1 MPSAQT
7 TDKNSALRRAK
18 LARLDMKD
26 VMDFMGQ
33 DEEHDEHLETGSVAV
48 FSRDRRYRFYLRRRW
63 DPKLPH
69 ITFIMLNPSTA
80 DAFKNDPT
88 VERCQVRATK
98 LGFGSFAVANVF
110 AYRSTQPNAITL
122 PNVEPIGV
130 RNDDWIM
137 FAAEEAEKVMV
148 GWGNHARFNHRGDN
162 VLGMLDEK
170 GIQLFCLGQNKGGC
184 PVHPLYQAYE
194 KPLRRYQH
202 SVL

>member
-1 MPSAQT
+1 MSME
-7 TDKNSALRRAK
+7 KNAALRRSR
-18 LARLDMKD
+18 LFRLDTKD
-26 VMDFMGQ
+26 VTDFSSP
-33 DEEHDEHLETGSVAV
+33 DEEIDFHEESGSVAV
-48 FSRDRRYRFYLRRRW
+48 FSKDRRYRLYLRRRW
-63 DPKLPH
+63 DAKLPH
-69 ITFIMLNPSTA
+69 MSFVMLNPSTA

-110 AYRSTQPNAITL
+110 AYRSTQPNALTL

-137 FAAEEAEKVMV
+137 FAAEEASQVMV
-148 GWGNHARFNHRGDN
+148 GWGNHGNFNHRGDN

-170 GIQLFCLGQNKGGC
+170 GIVPYCLGQNKGGS

-194 KPLRRYQH
+194 KPLRRYEH